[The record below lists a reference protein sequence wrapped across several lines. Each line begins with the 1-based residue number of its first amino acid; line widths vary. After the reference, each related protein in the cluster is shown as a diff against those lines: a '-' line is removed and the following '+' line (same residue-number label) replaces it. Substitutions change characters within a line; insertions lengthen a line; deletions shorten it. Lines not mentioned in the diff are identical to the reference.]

1 MSDGTAIMAS
11 KAESPSWAKR
21 LAWLSLSAALS
32 LNMAS
37 ADELADCIVETV
49 QQASK
54 SMTVGEVREQC
65 RAQSVSIA
73 DALGEPANNADSQS
87 AIQRRFVSEFDT
99 MDRPYTLTAHRP
111 NYVLPYT
118 YNSHP
123 NSAPFD
129 FLDSG
134 DVVKRKEAK
143 FQVSFKIPVTHD
155 LLVPDSTLF
164 FAYTNQSWW
173 QLYNADFSSAF
184 RESNHE
190 PELFI
195 RHFGGPSFGKF
206 RVAGWDLGFAHQS
219 NGRPTQL
226 SRSWNRLFANVA
238 FDAGDLAVSV
248 KAWYRLPEDADTDDN
263 PDIYQYLGYG
273 EIRAL
278 YTPNRNTFGLMLRHG
293 TEEGAM
299 ELTWSYPLSSFLRV
313 YASYFNGYGES
324 LLDYDHRVERIGIG
338 VALNDYLQ
346 K

>member
-1 MSDGTAIMAS
+1 MTVDNAAGLVPGSRS
-11 KAESPSWAKR
+11 LSRWA
-21 LAWLSLSAALS
+21 AWLLLSAAMIPTL
-32 LNMAS
+32 LL
-37 ADELADCIVETV
+37 ADELTDCIVNTV
-49 QQASK
+49 QSASE

-65 RAQSVSIA
+65 RAQSEFIA
-73 DALGEPANNADSQS
+73 DTQGVPDDDGRRSS

-118 YNSHP
+118 YNSRP

-134 DVVKRKEAK
+134 DVVKREEAK
-143 FQVSFKIPVTHD
+143 FQVSFKFPVTHD

-184 RESNHE
+184 RESDHE

-206 RVAGWDLGFAHQS
+206 RVAGWDLGLAHQS

-226 SRSWNRLFANVA
+226 SRSWNRFFANVA
-238 FDAGDLAVSV
+238 LDAGDLAVSA

-278 YTPNRNTFGLMLRHG
+278 YTPNRNTFGVMLRQG
-293 TEEGAM
+293 TEKGAM
-299 ELTWSYPLSSFLRV
+299 ELTWSYPLSSFLRL

-346 K
+346 R